1 MRDQR
6 APGSCPAQRSA
17 TPMTEQDLLH
27 RELKSDRGPAT
38 GCRLPGLR
46 PRPRRRS
53 PSGCATS
60 RRPGFCTTPNSTG
73 PVACGRTSMPDRQQH
88 RGPRL
93 TLPMKQRAG
102 RPNPLA
108 SASVQTTRCIGAA
121 SACAPMCKPRGD
133 YTLQASPW
141 HDRCRLMLKLPAP
154 GALLLQEGP
163 GAGEVALAQAIMRPS
178 PTRPRTVFRPEGR
191 VFAWPLMST
200 RSHVPSPLPSG
211 IDFSRNSP
219 TERQITDLPEAACV
233 LSALVRRG
241 CLGVYGIGI
250 ATPVRRIVNASR
262 G

>member
-1 MRDQR
+1 MVLPLVAD
-6 APGSCPAQRSA
+6 CPACG
-17 TPMTEQDLLH
+17 
-27 RELKSDRGPAT
+27 RGRGGA
-38 GCRLPGLR
+38 R
-46 PRPRRRS
+46 PWV
-53 PSGCATS
+53 CATS

-73 PVACGRTSMPDRQQH
+73 PVACGRTSMPRSPATPRAKAHLAHDAACRPPQPTGLSCRKDDSMH
-88 RGPRL
+88 WRGVGMRPHVQAKGRL
-93 TLPMKQRAG
+93 HAPGVTVARSLPAH
-102 RPNPLA
+102 A
-108 SASVQTTRCIGAA
+108 
-121 SACAPMCKPRGD
+121 D
-133 YTLQASPW
+133 
-141 HDRCRLMLKLPAP
+141 LPAP
-154 GALLLQEGP
+154 GALLLQEGL

-211 IDFSRNSP
+211 IDFSLNSP